1 MTFVPKMT
9 SNFWQSVWTSVK
21 VKSKNYCYFTDFF
34 TKIYSLLTH
43 VRKTPPLRS
52 HYTTRYC
59 ENGSQTSRC
68 TRSENLLGKSEEIC
82 YCDEDLCN
90 TGNLNKEL
98 SYLLMGIT
106 IGFQIVMNYLVVW
119 KYIVLRK
126 TWF

>member
-1 MTFVPKMT
+1 MNNYKHFLGWIGSVPP
-9 SNFWQSVWTSVK
+9 
-21 VKSKNYCYFTDFF
+21 
-34 TKIYSLLTH
+34 H
-43 VRKTPPLRS
+43 HHHS
-52 HYTTRYC
+52 HTTTRYC

-106 IGFQIVMNYLVVW
+106 IGFQIVMNYLVV
-119 KYIVLRK
+119 
-126 TWF
+126 